1 MRNAILITLVVL
13 SISGCANISPR
24 NKQNINN
31 EKGEIGDIR
40 NNQQGFMLELGKM
53 KQDVQMIGSKLKE
66 VQEGLVN
73 LNACVSRNDNT
84 GVQILQGDGSLFLV
98 FSCAVLAFIFYY
110 KNRKN
115 EETLKTLTDKIVEIN
130 DENLTNSIVD
140 GIVEKDQAKKILK
153 MLKS

>member
-1 MRNAILITLVVL
+1 MRNIILISLVIL
-13 SISGCANISPR
+13 SISGCATVSPR

>member
-1 MRNAILITLVVL
+1 MRNIILISLVIL
-13 SISGCANISPR
+13 SISGCATVSPR

-40 NNQQGFMLELGKM
+40 NNQQVFMLELGKM

>member
-13 SISGCANISPR
+13 SISGCATVSPR

-40 NNQQGFMLELGKM
+40 NNQQGFMLEVGKM

-84 GVQILQGDGSLFLV
+84 GVQILQGDGALFLV

-115 EETLKTLTDKIVEIN
+115 EETLKTLTNKIDEIN
-130 DENLTNSIVD
+130 DENLTNSIID
-140 GIVEKDQAKKILK
+140 GIVEKDQANKILK

>member
-115 EETLKTLTDKIVEIN
+115 EETLKTLTNKIVEIN
-130 DENLTNSIVD
+130 DENLTNSIID

>member
-13 SISGCANISPR
+13 SMSGCANISPR
-24 NKQNINN
+24 NRQNINN

-66 VQEGLVN
+66 VQEGLIN
-73 LNACVSRNDNT
+73 LNACVSRNENT
-84 GVQILQGDGSLFLV
+84 GIQILQGDGALFLV
-98 FSCAVLAFIFYY
+98 FSCAVLVFIFYY

-115 EETLKTLTDKIVEIN
+115 EETLKTLTSKIVEVN
-130 DENLTNSIVD
+130 DENLTNRIVD
-140 GIVEKDQAKKILK
+140 GIVEKNQADKIIK

>member
-1 MRNAILITLVVL
+1 MRNIILISLVIL
-13 SISGCANISPR
+13 SISGCATVSPR

-140 GIVEKDQAKKILK
+140 GIVEKDQAKKRLK

>member
-13 SISGCANISPR
+13 SMSGCANISPR
-24 NKQNINN
+24 NRQNINN

-66 VQEGLVN
+66 VQEGLIN
-73 LNACVSRNDNT
+73 LNACVSRNENT
-84 GVQILQGDGSLFLV
+84 GIQILQGDGALFLV
-98 FSCAVLAFIFYY
+98 FSCAVLVFIFYY

-115 EETLKTLTDKIVEIN
+115 EETLKTLTSRIVEVN
-130 DENLTNSIVD
+130 DENLTNRIVD
-140 GIVEKDQAKKILK
+140 GIVEKNQADKIIK